1 MAALRKVIV
10 SVDTEEPET
19 LADIAAQL
27 SEHGLD
33 VDAVLD
39 TLATITGTCADSDVP
54 SLTRVP
60 GVLDVETQY
69 RFQLPSPTDRVQ

>member
-39 TLATITGTCADSDVP
+39 TLATITGTCEDSDVA

>member
-1 MAALRKVIV
+1 MASQRKVIV
-10 SVDTEEPET
+10 SVDTEEPDT

-27 SEHGLD
+27 SKHGLD

-39 TLATITGTCADSDVP
+39 TIATITGTCDESNLG
-54 SLTRVP
+54 SLTAVP

-69 RFQLPSPTDRVQ
+69 SYQLPPPTDRVQ